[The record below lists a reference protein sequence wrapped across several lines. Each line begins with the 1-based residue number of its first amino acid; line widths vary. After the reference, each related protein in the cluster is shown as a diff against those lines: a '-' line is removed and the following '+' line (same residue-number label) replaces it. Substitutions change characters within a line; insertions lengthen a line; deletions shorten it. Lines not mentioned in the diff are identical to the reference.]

1 MKVVSRHVLIDNSPP
16 FWVTVALD
24 EILESIE
31 EVRWPPNSDSFLIY
45 PERGKKRGEGNGVR
59 PIKESFVENLLARGW
74 TPEHPFPL
82 RIENSASQLGAMDA
96 GKVFGD
102 DGDFCAVE
110 WETGNIS
117 SSHRALNKLSLGLIK
132 ESICLGV
139 LVVPTVELA
148 RYLTDRVGNL
158 RELVPYFYLWS
169 TLKVPKGYLEIIA
182 VQQDGESTSVPKIPK
197 GTDGRSIN

>member
-182 VQQDGESTSVPKIPK
+182 VPK